1 MVTLKAST
9 GFFNGADYTVNAK
22 LANGET
28 STTSIRS
35 EIDGWYIA
43 NLLFGGIIG
52 LLIVD
57 PATGAMY
64 KLPES
69 AVLSFS
75 ESANIGKGLH
85 ILSVEALDSELKKQ
99 LVPVKG

>member
-1 MVTLKAST
+1 
-9 GFFNGADYTVNAK
+9 
-22 LANGET
+22 
-28 STTSIRS
+28 
-35 EIDGWYIA
+35 
-43 NLLFGGIIG
+43 
-52 LLIVD
+52 
-57 PATGAMY
+57 MY

-99 LVPVKG
+99 LIPVKG